1 MKFLFIIVYL
11 FCFATPV
18 KSQGYQVTLQ
28 APDFKNGLA
37 YLTYYYGA
45 NINIE
50 DSALI
55 NNKGVAVFKKDK
67 KLPPGIYS
75 IVFPGKNKLFDFFV
89 AQEQLIVISADTSD
103 LLNKTSISGS
113 KENILF
119 QQYQKYIAVKG
130 KELQKEQQAFSS
142 SMSKADS
149 LLHEKNYKTLNKE
162 LNQYRENVIQQYP
175 NSMLATLFTSMKEP
189 VISLPK
195 PLTKS
200 DSINNYNFYK
210 QHYWDG
216 ITFMD
221 DRVIRTPFFLPKI
234 EKYFR
239 EVLMPAPDSII
250 KEVDYLLLLART
262 NDEMYKFL
270 LNWLTDEYI
279 NPKYMGQDAIFV
291 HLFEK
296 YHSKGISAW

>member
-142 SMSKADS
+142 SISKSDS

-162 LNQYRENVIQQYP
+162 LNQYRENVILQYP
-175 NSMLATLFTSMKEP
+175 NSMLATLFKSMREP
-189 VISLPK
+189 GILLQK
-195 PLTKS
+195 PLTKN
-200 DSINNYNFYK
+200 DSISNYNYYK
-210 QHYWDG
+210 KHFWDG
-216 ITFMD
+216 ISFMD
-221 DRVIRTPFFLPKI
+221 
-234 EKYFR
+234 
-239 EVLMPAPDSII
+239 
-250 KEVDYLLLLART
+250 
-262 NDEMYKFL
+262 
-270 LNWLTDEYI
+270 
-279 NPKYMGQDAIFV
+279 
-291 HLFEK
+291 
-296 YHSKGISAW
+296 